1 VWILTNRSTTDHILC
16 IRQIRE
22 KKWEY
27 NEAVHH
33 MFIDFREACDS
44 DRRDILYNIM
54 TEFGV
59 LVKVVRL
66 IARQAL
72 HLQT

>member
-1 VWILTNRSTTDHILC
+1 
-16 IRQIRE
+16 
-22 KKWEY
+22 
-27 NEAVHH
+27 

>member
-1 VWILTNRSTTDHILC
+1 
-16 IRQIRE
+16 
-22 KKWEY
+22 
-27 NEAVHH
+27 

-44 DRRDILYNIM
+44 VGRGVFYNIVI
-54 TEFGV
+54 EFGA

-66 IARQAL
+66 TARQAL